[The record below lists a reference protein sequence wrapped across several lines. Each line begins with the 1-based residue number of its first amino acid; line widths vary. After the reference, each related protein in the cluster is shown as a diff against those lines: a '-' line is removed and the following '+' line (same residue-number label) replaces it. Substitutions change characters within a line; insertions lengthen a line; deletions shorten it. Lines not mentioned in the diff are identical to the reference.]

1 MAWTAQLIP
10 ADSPPPSPPFNLSPP
25 NTRAFTTGTPPA
37 PRYHHSAVVYGSS
50 MFVFGELPLTSGAPC
65 PLWGSQLPCPATWP
79 RAHLRC
85 PASLS
90 LSICCLFPPESSG
103 FLHWPRGLARA
114 PVALWVPFPHCAT
127 LEGLEWSAFV
137 TGREGGGSLPSSVTP
152 PGAEDRV
159 LLISGSP
166 EPRAGSGRQ

>member
-10 ADSPPPSPPFNLSPP
+10 ADSPPPSPPCNVPP
-25 NTRAFTTGTPPA
+25 PPTPGPSPPA
-37 PRYHHSAVVYGSS
+37 PRQ
-50 MFVFGELPLTSGAPC
+50 P
-65 PLWGSQLPCPATWP
+65 PATTTQLLSTEAACSSSVSCLLPPGP
-79 RAHLRC
+79 RALFGARS
-85 PASLS
+85 SLVLPPGPGLTCSVRPVS

-114 PVALWVPFPHCAT
+114 PVTLWVPFPHCAA
-127 LEGLEWSAFV
+127 LAGLEWSAFV
-137 TGREGGGSLPSSVTP
+137 TGWEGGGSLPSSVTP

-166 EPRAGSGRQ
+166 EARVGSDRQ